1 MKAVITPAASFERPS
16 LSAALYRTMAAAL
29 RSSQR
34 ELRPRKAYVSGAE
47 ILSFHKLDLG
57 DIMAL
62 PPTQN
67 GNLMVPVP
75 EG

>member
-1 MKAVITPAASFERPS
+1 MKLAVAEGLTAYEESFF
-16 LSAALYRTMAAAL
+16 LI
-29 RSSQR
+29 RSELIQLKTQNP
-34 ELRPRKAYVSGAE
+34 LRPRKAYCSSAE
-47 ILSFHKLDLG
+47 ILSFHKLDLS

-75 EG
+75 ENLRE

>member
-1 MKAVITPAASFERPS
+1 MKAVITLAASFERHS
-16 LSAALYRTMAAAL
+16 LFAAINRTMAAASH
-29 RSSQR
+29 SSSR

-47 ILSFHKLDLG
+47 ILSFHMLDLS
-57 DIMAL
+57 DIMPL

-67 GNLMVPVP
+67 GNLMVSVP